1 MSWFVPEMSTE
12 PRYCNTCARVA
23 CIFERP
29 GRQVRALEDEIL
41 VKLSNADSNITEDRA
56 LIESLEGAK
65 RLAGEISQKVVVGAV
80 TQREI
85 EVASEKYRPVACRGA
100 LLAFLMSDLG
110 RAHSYYA

>member
-1 MSWFVPEMSTE
+1 MRS
-12 PRYCNTCARVA
+12 
-23 CIFERP
+23 
-29 GRQVRALEDEIL
+29 LEDQIL
-41 VKLSNADSNITEDRA
+41 VKLSNADSNVTEDRA

-65 RLAGEISQKVVVGAV
+65 RLAAEISQKVIVGAS

-85 EVASEKYRPVACRGA
+85 EVTAEKYRPVAARGA